1 MDHGEDENDSIHQLE
16 SVDQIEDFASLTMR
30 QGTQD
35 ELKKTSNSLFKTEAT
50 LRENS
55 K

>member
-1 MDHGEDENDSIHQLE
+1 MTSVDQVEDENDSIHQLE

-35 ELKKTSNSLFKTEAT
+35 DLKK
-50 LRENS
+50 
-55 K
+55 